1 MNCRQEWKSVMAN
14 LYEILEVERTASQE
28 EIKNAYK
35 KMAMKYHPDKNHDN
49 PHAEEVFKR
58 INAAYQV
65 LSDEHK
71 RYNYDNPVSP
81 ASNVYQQASYTA
93 DYPNS
98 QNYSTPPAS
107 SNKTSHSFYR
117 ASSKKSY
124 QHIPKRVRRTLHF
137 AALMMGVGIFI
148 FAFYLYDIS
157 HEIAARHSYEEA
169 AELVKKKEYK
179 FAVKKLHEA
188 TVFNPQLSEAHALL
202 GRLNAQVYKQYDVAY
217 INYHNAIASTEKP
230 ALKLYYARG
239 DAAFQAH
246 RYAAAIKDFSHVI
259 QQNPANGKAYFYRGL
274 AKVALNAYYGED
286 ICKDLAKAKNLGVQ
300 EAKPWIFRYC
310 FPPVRSL
317 LDKVR
322 FW

>member
-1 MNCRQEWKSVMAN
+1 MNCRQELKNVMAN

-58 INAAYQV
+58 INAAYQI

-71 RYNYDNPVSP
+71 RRNYDNPASHVSNIYP
-81 ASNVYQQASYTA
+81 QSSDTA
-93 DYPNS
+93 DSSDSPQHNA
-98 QNYSTPPAS
+98 PPAS
-107 SNKTSHSFYR
+107 SYKTSRSFYR
-117 ASSKKSY
+117 APSKKTY

-137 AALMMGVGIFI
+137 AALMMGGGIFI
-148 FAFYLYDIS
+148 FAFYLYDVS
-157 HEIAARHSYEEA
+157 QDIAARHSYKEA
-169 AELVKKKEYK
+169 TELVKKKAYK
-179 FAVKKLHEA
+179 FAIKKLHEA
-188 TVFNPQLSEAHALL
+188 IVFNPQLSGAHALL
-202 GRLNAQVYKQYDVAY
+202 GELNAQVYKQYDVAY
-217 INYHNAIASTEKP
+217 INYHKAIASAEKP

-239 DAAFQAH
+239 EAAFRAH

-259 QQNPANGKAYFYRGL
+259 QQNPAHGKACFYRGL

-286 ICKDLAKAKNLGVQ
+286 ICQDLVKAKNLGVR
-300 EAKPWIFRYC
+300 EARPWIFKYC

-317 LDKVR
+317 LDEVR